1 MARRRSPVQQ
11 RGQRRDHGASGAGQD
26 QPQRG
31 TGGGGESLVRHR
43 YQPADQSTARVVG
56 EANGEKMTNYRE
68 LEQQLSSDL
77 GLMRRPIAIAI
88 REAPPPGVA
97 KFEGTAP
104 SGCSFWRM
112 ASEGRT
118 FFTVPSD
125 HYNCAIGSYT
135 HNIPLPA
142 ERAKELEETLGLM
155 ADIGYVRMEEVPG
168 IPVLPK
174 TPGAVVYAPLGDTPV
189 EPDVVLFS
197 GPASRVMLLQE
208 AATRAGVASSLNTLG
223 RPTCMA
229 LPAALAH
236 GMVASTGCVGNR
248 VYTAVG
254 EGDLYAAVPGRDLA
268 RLADTTATISG
279 ANAKLL
285 EYHQARRHQLS
296 AQWHV

>member
-1 MARRRSPVQQ
+1 
-11 RGQRRDHGASGAGQD
+11 
-26 QPQRG
+26 
-31 TGGGGESLVRHR
+31 
-43 YQPADQSTARVVG
+43 
-56 EANGEKMTNYRE
+56 MTNYRQ

-77 GLMRRPIAIAI
+77 GLTRRPIAIAI
-88 REAPPPGVA
+88 RETPPPGVA
-97 KFEGTAP
+97 KFSGTAP

-142 ERAKELEETLGLM
+142 ERAKELDETLGFM

-174 TPGAVVYAPLGDTPV
+174 TPGAIVYSPLGDTPV
-189 EPDVVLFS
+189 DPDVVLFW
-197 GPASRVMLLQE
+197 GPASGVMLLQE
-208 AATRAGVASSLNTLG
+208 AALRAGVAAGLNTLG

-229 LPAALAH
+229 IPAALAH

-248 VYTAVG
+248 VYTGIEKG
-254 EGDLYAAVPGRDLA
+254 ELYAAVPGRDLA
-268 RLADTTATISG
+268 RLAETAGTISA
-279 ANAKLL
+279 ANATLMA
-285 EYHQARRHQLS
+285 YHQARRTQLT
-296 AQWHV
+296 A